1 MRLFAALSP
10 PPDVLA
16 ELEAAVA
23 PLRPDWPGLRWA
35 SRDRWHVTLA
45 FLGQVDPAR
54 LDGLA
59 VRLERAAARHQSQR
73 LLIGRS
79 GAFPSPSRAR
89 VLIAHVESA
98 DGDRARLAAL
108 AASVAAGA
116 RRAGAPPPD
125 EGRRY
130 RPHLTLARSQQPADL
145 TERPA
150 GYPVDSRRDRPDRE
164 PSRSE
169 AALREA
175 RHLAPSVRRRCPG
188 PRRRRGRRGLS
199 GRPGRRT
206 WRLA

>member
-1 MRLFAALSP
+1 MRLCAALSP

-54 LDGLA
+54 LDGLG
-59 VRLERAAARHQSQR
+59 VRLERAPARHQSQR

-125 EGRRY
+125 EGRRF
-130 RPHLTLARSQQPADL
+130 RPHVTLARC
-145 TERPA
+145 
-150 GYPVDSRRDRPDRE
+150 RE
-164 PSRSE
+164 PTDVSGLVGE
-169 AALREA
+169 
-175 RHLAPSVRRRCPG
+175 
-188 PRRRRGRRGLS
+188 LS
-199 GRPGRRT
+199 GYAAAPWTATEINLIRSTPGGVGAAPHYETISRWPLRDP
-206 WRLA
+206 

>member
-1 MRLFAALSP
+1 MRLCAALSP
-10 PPDVLA
+10 PRDVLA

-89 VLIAHVESA
+89 GLIAHVKSA
-98 DGDRARLAAL
+98 DGARARLAAL

-145 TERPA
+145 TELV
-150 GYPVDSRRDRPDRE
+150 GS
-164 PSRSE
+164 
-169 AALREA
+169 
-175 RHLAPSVRRRCPG
+175 
-188 PRRRRGRRGLS
+188 LS
-199 GRPGRRT
+199 GLRGTPWTAAEIDLIESHLGPKPRYEKLGT
-206 WRLA
+206 WPLRSDVVVQDLRGAGEVA